1 MSTWSPGW
9 SACSRATDP
18 FTTDPTDALL
28 FRVEVEPTPSN
39 GLQAASRLMVDKLT
53 TVSRSKL
60 GTQIGVL
67 AGTDLIRLNRA
78 VVVFLGI
85 A

>member
-1 MSTWSPGW
+1 
-9 SACSRATDP
+9 
-18 FTTDPTDALL
+18 
-28 FRVEVEPTPSN
+28 
-39 GLQAASRLMVDKLT
+39 MVDKLT